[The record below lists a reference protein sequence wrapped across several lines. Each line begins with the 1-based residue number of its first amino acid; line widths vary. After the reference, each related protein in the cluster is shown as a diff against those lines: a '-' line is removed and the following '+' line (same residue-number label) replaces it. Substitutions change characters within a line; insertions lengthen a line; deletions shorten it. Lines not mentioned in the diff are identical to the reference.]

1 MSGVF
6 LVYLIAY
13 LPNMK
18 TYTKS
23 LIFSDDIG
31 QPDFSPLPKGLSL
44 LLIPRSQDGN
54 QVPLVFLLLLHLQ
67 DARDQ
72 RHLVFVDYIP

>member
-1 MSGVF
+1 
-6 LVYLIAY
+6 
-13 LPNMK
+13 MK

-23 LIFSDDIG
+23 MIFSDDIG

-67 DARDQ
+67 DTRDQ
-72 RHLVFVDYIP
+72 RHLVLVDYIA